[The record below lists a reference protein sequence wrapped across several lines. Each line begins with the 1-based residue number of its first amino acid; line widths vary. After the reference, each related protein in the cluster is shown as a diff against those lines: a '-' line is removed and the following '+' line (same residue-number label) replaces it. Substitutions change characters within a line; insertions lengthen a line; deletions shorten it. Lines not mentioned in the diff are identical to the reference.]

1 MSPGVSASPGPGDE
15 GTPSSTVGAVNNV
28 IGIEGWIL
36 LVVTLALLAIKIFAL
51 VTSLGFSPQ
60 HYTAADKLT
69 KQAWVAILGLG
80 VLANMLFLSNP
91 IGLLNIAFT
100 IATFV
105 YLADVRPAL
114 KGLHQR

>member
-1 MSPGVSASPGPGDE
+1 VRRGG
-15 GTPSSTVGAVNNV
+15 SSTVGAVDNV
-28 IGIEGWIL
+28 IGIEGWVL
-36 LVVTLALLAIKIFAL
+36 LVVTLALLAVKIFAL

-60 HYTAADKLT
+60 HYQAADKLT
-69 KQAWVAILGLG
+69 KPAWVAILGLG
-80 VLANMLFLSNP
+80 VLANVLFLSNP

-114 KGLHQR
+114 QGLHQR